1 MFKAITWGQ
10 YSLTLLVL
18 LALYYA
24 YIGVMYYRLELLGLF
39 KGKVQS
45 PGPAPTPKPVVAA
58 LVGKSSLV
66 GRPALVPP
74 TPAPVAPAPVAK
86 PTEQP
91 DDESPDA
98 TERKEQQPAEESLVA
113 ELPELDLPTVEATSN
128 FKDEIGTEFSKFD
141 DNVINF
147 TQQTNSKTFQEAVSG
162 VEAAPE
168 AFEPDFTMDV
178 AQLGDYFERAAEGQL
193 TPAQLVEQAPALDNT
208 ELLAAFFKTN
218 TKSAQQLTSQ
228 VYADVA
234 EPGID

>member
-24 YIGVMYYRLELLGLF
+24 YVGVMYYRLELLGLF
-39 KGKVQS
+39 KGKVQNPS
-45 PGPAPTPKPVVAA
+45 PALTPKPAVAA

-74 TPAPVAPAPVAK
+74 SPAPVAPAPVAK

-91 DDESPDA
+91 DNESSDD
-98 TERKEQQPAEESLVA
+98 TEQEEQQPAEESLVA
-113 ELPELDLPTVEATSN
+113 ELPELDLPTAEVTHN
-128 FKDEIGTEFSKFD
+128 FKDEIGTEYDEFD
-141 DNVINF
+141 DNMINF
-147 TQQTNSKTFQEAVSG
+147 TQQTDSKSFQEPVSG
-162 VEAAPE
+162 VEAAQE

-208 ELLAAFFKTN
+208 ELLAAFFKTT

-234 EPGID
+234 EPGLD

>member
-24 YIGVMYYRLELLGLF
+24 YVGVMYYRLELLGLF
-39 KGKVQS
+39 KGKVQNPS
-45 PGPAPTPKPVVAA
+45 PAPTPKPAVAA

-66 GRPALVPP
+66 GRPAL
-74 TPAPVAPAPVAK
+74 APAPATPAQVAK
-86 PTEQP
+86 TTEQSG
-91 DDESPDA
+91 DEGPEA
-98 TERKEQQPAEESLVA
+98 TEQEEQQSAEESLVA
-113 ELPELDLPTVEATSN
+113 DLPELDLPTAEVTSN
-128 FKDEIGTEFSKFD
+128 FKDEIGTENSEFD

-147 TQQTNSKTFQEAVSG
+147 TQQTDPETFQEVVSS

-178 AQLGDYFERAAEGQL
+178 AQLGNYFERAAEGLL

-208 ELLAAFFKTN
+208 ELLAAFFKTT

-234 EPGID
+234 EPGFD

>member
-24 YIGVMYYRLELLGLF
+24 YVGVMYYRLELLGLF
-39 KGKVQS
+39 KGKVQNPS
-45 PGPAPTPKPVVAA
+45 PALTPKPAVAA

-66 GRPALVPP
+66 GRSALAPPAP
-74 TPAPVAPAPVAK
+74 TPTTPAPVAK
-86 PTEQP
+86 PTEQSGN
-91 DDESPDA
+91 EGPDA
-98 TERKEQQPAEESLVA
+98 TEQKEQHSAEESLVA
-113 ELPELDLPTVEATSN
+113 DLPELDLPTAEVTSN
-128 FKDEIGTEFSKFD
+128 FKDEIGTETSEFD

-147 TQQTNSKTFQEAVSG
+147 TQQTDPETFQEVVSS

-208 ELLAAFFKTN
+208 ELLAAFFKTT
-218 TKSAQQLTSQ
+218 TKSAQQLTLQ

-234 EPGID
+234 EPGFD